1 MHTEESSEG
10 EGHCDDRIN
19 RKEQPRME
27 WKQERMVGLMTQPL
41 TWMTGLILAQE
52 HREGAQREEESKEER
67 LIVVSKLLGL
77 KG

>member
-1 MHTEESSEG
+1 
-10 EGHCDDRIN
+10 
-19 RKEQPRME
+19 ME

>member
-1 MHTEESSEG
+1 
-10 EGHCDDRIN
+10 
-19 RKEQPRME
+19 
-27 WKQERMVGLMTQPL
+27 
-41 TWMTGLILAQE
+41 MTGLILAQE